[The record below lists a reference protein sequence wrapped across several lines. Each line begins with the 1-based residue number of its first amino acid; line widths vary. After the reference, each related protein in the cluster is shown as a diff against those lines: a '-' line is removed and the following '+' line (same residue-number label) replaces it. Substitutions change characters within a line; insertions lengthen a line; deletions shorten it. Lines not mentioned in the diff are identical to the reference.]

1 MSKIAVIY
9 YSATGHV
16 HKLAEALANGA
27 ADAGAEVRLRR
38 VAELAPEEVIRGQ
51 DAWHEHYVAASG
63 SVREVE
69 PEDLEWA
76 DGFAFGTPTRYG
88 LPAAQLKEFID
99 QTGPLWIKGALANKV
114 ATSFTSAANRHGGQ
128 ESTLLALNNIFYHW
142 GSVIVP
148 PGYTHPV
155 QYAAG
160 GNPYGTS
167 YPSGL
172 DGDPSVT
179 AEALTAAHY
188 QGYRL
193 AQYANLL
200 VAGQDSVPPRPNG
213 SPSSSEH
220 KDDSSSDPA
229 RPLVRARSNPLD
241 PEPYSPPPPSKWT
254 GQATSGS
261 PRPAA

>member
-1 MSKIAVIY
+1 MTNIAVIY

-16 HKLAEALANGA
+16 YKLAEAIVEGA
-27 ADAGAEVRLRR
+27 QDAGAQVRLRR
-38 VAELAPEEVIRGQ
+38 VAELAPEEVIRRQ
-51 DAWHEHYVAASG
+51 DAWHEHYVATTS
-63 SVREVE
+63 SVIEAALD
-69 PEDLEWA
+69 DLEWA

-99 QTGPLWIKGALANKV
+99 QTGPLWVAGHLKDKV
-114 ATSFTSAANRHGGQ
+114 ATSFTSSGNRHGGQ

-148 PGYTHPV
+148 PGYADPV
-155 QYAAG
+155 LYAAG

-172 DGDPSVT
+172 DGDPAVS

-193 AQYANLL
+193 AQYA
-200 VAGQDSVPPRPNG
+200 A
-213 SPSSSEH
+213 
-220 KDDSSSDPA
+220 A
-229 RPLVRARSNPLD
+229 LD
-241 PEPYSPPPPSKWT
+241 GAFEPYEPPHHPFSERAQ
-254 GQATSGS
+254 QAS
-261 PRPAA
+261 R

>member
-16 HKLAEALANGA
+16 HKLAAALAKGA
-27 ADAGAEVRLRR
+27 EDAGGEVRLRR
-38 VAELAPEEVIRGQ
+38 VAELAPEEVIRSQ
-51 DAWHEHYVAASG
+51 DAWHEHYVATLD
-63 SVREVE
+63 SVEE
-69 PEDLEWA
+69 AKLEDLEWA

-99 QTGPLWIKGALANKV
+99 QTGPLWIQGHLANKV
-114 ATSFTSAANRHGGQ
+114 ATSFTSSANRHGGQ
-128 ESTLLALNNIFYHW
+128 ESTLLALNNTFYHW
-142 GSVIVP
+142 GSLIVP

-193 AQYANLL
+193 AQYASRL
-200 VAGQDSVPPRPNG
+200 VATTEHAGKRTDGRASDPLSLDPYEPPRHAPFAWQAQSA
-213 SPSSSEH
+213 SP
-220 KDDSSSDPA
+220 
-229 RPLVRARSNPLD
+229 
-241 PEPYSPPPPSKWT
+241 
-254 GQATSGS
+254 
-261 PRPAA
+261 

>member
-1 MSKIAVIY
+1 MTTIAVIY

-16 HKLAEALANGA
+16 HKLAEALATGA
-27 ADAGAEVRLRR
+27 EDAGAEVRLRR
-38 VAELAPEEVIRGQ
+38 AAELAPEAVIRDQ
-51 DAWHEHYVAASG
+51 DAWQEHNVAGLS
-63 SVREVE
+63 SVPEVRL
-69 PEDLEWA
+69 EDLEWA

-99 QTGPLWIKGALANKV
+99 QTGPLWINGALADKV
-114 ATSFTSAANRHGGQ
+114 ATSFTSSANRHGGQ

-148 PGYTHPV
+148 PGYTNPA

-193 AQYANLL
+193 AQYASLL
-200 VAGQDSVPPRPNG
+200 VARRDSVPPRPNATR
-213 SPSSSEH
+213 STSEH
-220 KDDSSSDPA
+220 KEDAAFDPA
-229 RPLVRARSNPLD
+229 RPLVRAQSHPLD
-241 PEPYSPPPPSKWT
+241 TDRYSPPPPSRWA
-254 GQATSGS
+254 GQASSAS
-261 PRPAA
+261 P